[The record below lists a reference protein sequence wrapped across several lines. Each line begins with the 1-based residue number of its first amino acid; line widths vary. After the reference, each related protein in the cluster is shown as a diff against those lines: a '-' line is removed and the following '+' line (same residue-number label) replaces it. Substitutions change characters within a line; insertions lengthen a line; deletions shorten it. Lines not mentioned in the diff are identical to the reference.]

1 MRIYTKAQ
9 GGWAQREFS
18 KESNDLV
25 KKSND
30 LVKKGNGLVKKVMI

>member
-18 KESNDLV
+18 KESDDLV

-30 LVKKGNGLVKKVMI
+30 NNYNDNKNDDS